1 MSGNVT
7 VGIQSYKIE
16 QDFEEGKLILD
27 LYFDNPEGDVQKYA
41 KFIDDFET
49 FLKEKGYAFPV
60 VKSTKSDVDEVIKNI
75 TKSLEEQTKNS
86 AQGVYKHA

>member
-16 QDFEEGKLILD
+16 QNFEEGKLILD
-27 LYFDNPEGDVQKYA
+27 LYVDNPEGDVQKYA

-49 FLKEKGYAFPV
+49 FLKEKGYAIP
-60 VKSTKSDVDEVIKNI
+60 KI
-75 TKSLEEQTKNS
+75 S